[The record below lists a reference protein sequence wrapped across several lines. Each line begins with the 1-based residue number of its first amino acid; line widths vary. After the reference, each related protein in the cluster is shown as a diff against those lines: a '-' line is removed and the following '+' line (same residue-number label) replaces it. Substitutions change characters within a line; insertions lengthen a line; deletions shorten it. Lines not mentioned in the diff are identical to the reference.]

1 MSSPVLVERYLE
13 VAKAEELAMELL
25 KKGYKVSKNYKID
38 SISYDLLAEKDSEQ
52 IFIEIKS
59 GKSLSD
65 QNQLVRQKAAFVGRL
80 KNAKFRLVVVN
91 PPRPKLIKIENLEEE
106 LFGCFVEN
114 LPKELLE
121 LPNSIV
127 AEVSDV
133 EITNANINSEG
144 ILVSGDGLVE
154 VILQGVGSDLEEG
167 KISEYESFP
176 FEFEV
181 LMSHELYILECR
193 RFFVDTASFQY

>member
-1 MSSPVLVERYLE
+1 MSSPVVVERYLE
-13 VAKAEELAMELL
+13 VAKIEELENELL

-38 SISYDLLAEKDSEQ
+38 SISYDLLAEKDSEK

-65 QNQLVRQKAAFVGRL
+65 QNELVKQKAAFVGRL

-91 PPRPKLIKIENLEEE
+91 PPRPKFIKIENIEDE

-114 LPKELLE
+114 IPKELLE
-121 LPNSIV
+121 LPYSMV
-127 AEVSDV
+127 SEVSDV
-133 EITNANINSEG
+133 EITDVTINSEG

-154 VILQGVGSDLEEG
+154 VILQSVGLEQDEG

-181 LMSHELYILECR
+181 LMSHKLFVLECR
-193 RFFVDTASFQY
+193 RFFVDTASFHA